1 MQGCSVPHPWNDA
14 RDYSAPDNNGFLNY
28 NEAVLSANAATIC
41 CYYNTCKFENLKMLV
56 PKVVAR
62 LALTRASTAACI
74 QHAAFHCTPTL
85 LSKALPP
92 RPVLLESDLIENFL
106 KGSGPGGQKINKT
119 SSAVQLK
126 HIPTGIVV
134 KYQDTRS
141 REINRKMARRILQ
154 DRIEELELG
163 DEARTRVKAREKS
176 MKKARAGKKSR
187 RKYRALEEAKRSA
200 SENLSADE
208 DVVLE
213 EAEEQ
218 SAVPDSAR
226 AGGPSKVEGG

>member
-1 MQGCSVPHPWNDA
+1 
-14 RDYSAPDNNGFLNY
+14 
-28 NEAVLSANAATIC
+28 
-41 CYYNTCKFENLKMLV
+41 MLL
-56 PKVVAR
+56 PPLIAR
-62 LALTRASTAACI
+62 LVLTRTSTSIGI
-74 QHAAFHCTPTL
+74 QHATFHSIPAL

-163 DEARTRVKAREKS
+163 DDARTRVKAREKS

-187 RKYRALEEAKRSA
+187 RKYRALEEAKQSA
-200 SENLSADE
+200 KEDGSVDE
-208 DVVLE
+208 GDALE
-213 EAEEQ
+213 EAEGE
-218 SAVPDSAR
+218 AVVSDAMR
-226 AGGPSKVEGG
+226 AGEPSKAAGG